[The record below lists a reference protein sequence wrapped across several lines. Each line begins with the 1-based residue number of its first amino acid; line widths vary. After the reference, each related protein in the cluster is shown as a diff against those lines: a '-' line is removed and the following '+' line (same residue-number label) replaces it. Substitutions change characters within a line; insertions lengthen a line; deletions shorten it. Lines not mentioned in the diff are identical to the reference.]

1 MSLGQGEPLRRYIE
15 NGIGV
20 SLPEEATF
28 IGKVV
33 DGEVVN
39 VAAAYNYCGY
49 DMEIALWSTG
59 RFHRDFLRRI
69 GKYMFTECGCRRVT
83 SRVREGSPM
92 AAIMNKAGYVREGV
106 LRAGDVTGANLLVY
120 GILKEEYRHG

>member
-1 MSLGQGEPLRRYIE
+1 MSLGQGESLRRYIE

-20 SLPEEATF
+20 SLPEEALF

-92 AAIMNKAGYVREGV
+92 AAIMDKAGYVREGL

>member
-1 MSLGQGEPLRRYIE
+1 MSLGQGEALRRYIE

-92 AAIMNKAGYVREGV
+92 AAIMDKAGYVREGV
-106 LRAGDVTGANLLVY
+106 LRAGDVTALTFWSMGY
-120 GILKEEYRHG
+120 

>member
-1 MSLGQGEPLRRYIE
+1 MSLGQGDALRRYIE

-39 VAAAYNYCGY
+39 VRC
-49 DMEIALWSTG
+49 LQL
-59 RFHRDFLRRI
+59 LR
-69 GKYMFTECGCRRVT
+69 
-83 SRVREGSPM
+83 
-92 AAIMNKAGYVREGV
+92 
-106 LRAGDVTGANLLVY
+106 L
-120 GILKEEYRHG
+120 